1 MRHLLSVVFKEKIER
16 TRSKFWGSEPLEAGK
31 IDGVYHTPIGIWWG
45 VNVLFFLVLESRKVE
60 SHIRESDF

>member
-16 TRSKFWGSEPLEAGK
+16 RRSKFWVSEPLEAGR

-45 VNVLFFLVLESRKVE
+45 VNVLFFR
-60 SHIRESDF
+60 F